1 MSEERE
7 MWELIT
13 EIIITSTITAWEKEP
28 VVTILAIIVF
38 TLFTTMMFY
47 LDTDGFKQNRY
58 QKHTDRA
65 QEG

>member
-1 MSEERE
+1 
-7 MWELIT
+7 MWDLIT
-13 EIIITSTITAWEKEP
+13 EIIVASMITAWEKES

-47 LDTDGFKQNRY
+47 LDTDGFKQSRY

-65 QEG
+65 KEG